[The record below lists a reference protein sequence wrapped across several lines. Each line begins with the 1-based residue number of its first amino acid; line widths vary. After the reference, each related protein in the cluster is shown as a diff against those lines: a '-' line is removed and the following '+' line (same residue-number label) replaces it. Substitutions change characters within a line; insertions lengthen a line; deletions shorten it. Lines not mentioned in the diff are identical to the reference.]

1 MIFLVIE
8 LGEEEVVKPSGPAVF
23 VLPEAEARQLLYVLG
38 PGAHPFEHL
47 LFFLRAQL
55 LRKLEEN
62 HVLNR
67 TTHSSS
73 FLIENVPEAFVMA

>member
-1 MIFLVIE
+1 MIFLVVE
-8 LGEEEVVKPSGPAVF
+8 LGKEEIVKSRGPAGFVF
-23 VLPEAEARQLLYVLG
+23 PEAETGQLLYVLG
-38 PGAHPFEHL
+38 PGAHAFEHL

-73 FLIENVPEAFVMA
+73 FLIENVPEAIVMA

>member
-1 MIFLVIE
+1 
-8 LGEEEVVKPSGPAVF
+8 
-23 VLPEAEARQLLYVLG
+23 VLG
-38 PGAHPFEHL
+38 PGAHSFEHL